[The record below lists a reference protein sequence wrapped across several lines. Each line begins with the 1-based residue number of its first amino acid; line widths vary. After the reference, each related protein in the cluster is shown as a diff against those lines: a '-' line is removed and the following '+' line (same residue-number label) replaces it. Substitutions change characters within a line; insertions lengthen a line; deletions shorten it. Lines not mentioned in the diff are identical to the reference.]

1 MTPHLIVVC
10 VSCDNSVVLM
20 CNIVVCVC
28 VKHLFGWC
36 AAALVHR
43 VWWLVVHTVCLNVK
57 TFSTPAAAFTI
68 RILEHELGGDIS
80 VDVIHSAERKRKRK
94 GTTQG
99 TKEGTEISAMDRGT
113 HGRADGMVHG

>member
-1 MTPHLIVVC
+1 MAGGVPLRWSIASGGVC
-10 VSCDNSVVLM
+10 
-20 CNIVVCVC
+20 
-28 VKHLFGWC
+28 
-36 AAALVHR
+36 A
-43 VWWLVVHTVCLNVK
+43 LNVE
-57 TFSTPAAAFTI
+57 TFPTPAAAFTI

-99 TKEGTEISAMDRGT
+99 TKEGTEISAMDRDT